1 MKKIFLLLAF
11 AGPISLQA
19 WAQSDDMYFMPSKS
33 KAKDV
38 AQEAPAYYVG
48 SSRNVD
54 EYNRRGRFCSHYQPI
69 GGDSLSADVF
79 EFQKGA
85 GVYPDSSYVDTS
97 FAYENNSYW
106 DDEDFRY
113 TRRMSRWDGFYNPWF
128 YGYWGPRYYGFYD
141 PLYDPWC
148 YGGYGGWYGCWY
160 GGWYDPWYYGYA
172 GYYGWG
178 WPYYRGW
185 YGWGWNYP
193 YWGGVHIHYAGGNP
207 RGLTGNRTWSYG
219 AGSKSGVGSTSGR
232 YNGAYGNRVT
242 TGSRNSYTS
251 RSNNNRSFG
260 SRTNRTYNSNSQN
273 RTYTPSRSYNS
284 FGSNTPSSG
293 SFGGSVGGGFGGSR
307 SGGGFGGGH
316 SGGGGGGHFGG
327 GRR

>member
-141 PLYDPWC
+141 PWYDPWC
-148 YGGYGGWYGCWY
+148 YG
-160 GGWYDPWYYGYA
+160 
-172 GYYGWG
+172 
-178 WPYYRGW
+178 
-185 YGWGWNYP
+185 
-193 YWGGVHIHYAGGNP
+193 
-207 RGLTGNRTWSYG
+207 
-219 AGSKSGVGSTSGR
+219 
-232 YNGAYGNRVT
+232 
-242 TGSRNSYTS
+242 
-251 RSNNNRSFG
+251 RSDDEPEKHLDRC
-260 SRTNRTYNSNSQN
+260 
-273 RTYTPSRSYNS
+273 
-284 FGSNTPSSG
+284 
-293 SFGGSVGGGFGGSR
+293 
-307 SGGGFGGGH
+307 
-316 SGGGGGGHFGG
+316 
-327 GRR
+327 